1 MRVRNRPWPGSV
13 WPIPA
18 TSASGHAGTGTGWF
32 AEACEHLPV
41 TSDASAAAAALAA
54 LDVLRVGLR
63 SRAGTPAELAGLAV
77 RDEGQVRRDLAW
89 LETEGFVSLRGD
101 RIVYSAPEEVVA
113 DVVRRRAGD
122 LGAEMLRHLAD
133 LAEVVG
139 QLPALARDWDTG
151 GSGSKDLDV
160 EVFHGPEAVVDLW
173 HLRQGRTPARRTD
186 VVLPD
191 ASRLY
196 VADPAMQAVWH
207 EAGRGE
213 GHRIRVIA
221 SIADAVHPEAQQRVT
236 DELEGGL
243 QLRLMER
250 PPSWF
255 WVTDEETVALP
266 LVWGEAWPTS
276 VIAVRNRALAG
287 LAGWLFERLWERA
300 VPARSVTASWDALL
314 TLMEGGATLEAA
326 SRALGISERTG
337 RRRLSEAMDHYG
349 ADSML
354 ALGVRWGGARRT

>member
-1 MRVRNRPWPGSV
+1 L
-13 WPIPA
+13 
-18 TSASGHAGTGTGWF
+18 

-41 TSDASAAAAALAA
+41 SSDSSSAADGPAAFEL
-54 LDVLRVGLR
+54 LRVGLR
-63 SRAGTPAELAGLAV
+63 SRAGTVAELAALAV
-77 RDEGQVRRDLAW
+77 RDEEQARRELRWLAAQ
-89 LETEGFVSLRGD
+89 GFVELRGD
-101 RIVYSAPEEVVA
+101 HVGYTAPEEVVA

-122 LGAEMLRHLAD
+122 LGADLLRQLAD
-133 LAEVVG
+133 LTEVVG
-139 QLPALARDWDTG
+139 RLPELTRDWDLG
-151 GSGSKDLDV
+151 GVGGGELDV

-173 HLRQGRTPARRTD
+173 HLRQGRSPARRTD

-221 SIADAVHPEAQQRVT
+221 SIADGVHPEAQQRVT
-236 DELEGGL
+236 EELEGGL

-266 LVWGEAWPTS
+266 LTWGEAWPTS
-276 VIAVRNRALAG
+276 VIAIRSRAVAG
-287 LAGWLFERLWERA
+287 LAGWLFDRLWEGA
-300 VPARSVTASWDALL
+300 VPARSVTAAWDALL
-314 TLMEGGATLEAA
+314 TLMYGGATLEAA

-337 RRRLSEAMDHYG
+337 RRRLAEAMDHYG
-349 ADSML
+349 VDSML
-354 ALGVRWGGARRT
+354 ALGVLWGETRRT

>member
-1 MRVRNRPWPGSV
+1 MELLG
-13 WPIPA
+13 
-18 TSASGHAGTGTGWF
+18 
-32 AEACEHLPV
+32 
-41 TSDASAAAAALAA
+41 
-54 LDVLRVGLR
+54 VGLR
-63 SRAGTPAELAGLAV
+63 SRAGTVSELAGLAV
-77 RDEGQVRRDLAW
+77 RDQAEVRRDLERLQA
-89 LETEGFVSLRGD
+89 EGFVQLSGD
-101 RIVYSAPEEVVA
+101 RIAYTAPEDVVA

-139 QLPALARDWDTG
+139 HLPALAREWDTRG
-151 GSGSKDLDV
+151 GTRTHLDV

-173 HLRQGRTPARRTD
+173 HERQGRAPARRTD

-213 GHRIRVIA
+213 GNRIRVIA
-221 SIADAVHPEAQQRVT
+221 SIADGVHPEAQQRVGE
-236 DELEGGL
+236 ELAGGL
-243 QLRLMER
+243 QLRLMEQ

-266 LVWGEAWPTS
+266 LVWGETWPTS
-276 VIAVRNRALAG
+276 VIAVRSRAVAG
-287 LAGWLFERLWERA
+287 LAGWLFDRLWERA
-300 VPARSVTASWDALL
+300 VPARAESAAWDQLL

-326 SRALGISERTG
+326 SRALGISDRTG
-337 RRRLSEAMDHYG
+337 RRRVSEAMDHYG
-349 ADSML
+349 VSSML
-354 ALGVRWGGARRT
+354 ALGAAWGAARLS